1 MAYLTLHSGS
11 FLFLIFQSNLF
22 VIQWCLQDLWFYLNK
37 QFLYYLWLDHYLD
50 LDLMFLNV
58 LLSHLLCYYLRA
70 LFLFHDLIS
79 IQFSL
84 TVFQIDVLFIELIDI
99 VRNGWMC
106 LIGFVMALKALIR
119 GFVSLKYL
127 SNYDS
132 INSAIRAYE

>member
-58 LLSHLLCYYLRA
+58 LLLHLLCYYLRA

-106 LIGFVMALKALIR
+106 LIGIVMALKALIR